1 MADSLVCFVSSLFPV
16 DQRKTRD
23 TAAVKPSGNKDKI
36 VEDANKL
43 KENKNDKKPEEQK
56 KDEKAIEQVP
66 AVEAKKAEEN
76 IFDVRVVCVSVF
88 VIYS

>member
-23 TAAVKPSGNKDKI
+23 TAAVKPSGNEGKG

-56 KDEKAIEQVP
+56 KDEQAKEPAP

-76 IFDVRVVCVSVF
+76 VFDVRVVCVSVCL
-88 VIYS
+88 

>member
-23 TAAVKPSGNKDKI
+23 TAAVKPSGNGDKSA
-36 VEDANKL
+36 EEANKL

-56 KDEKAIEQVP
+56 SKEQAKEEPAP

-76 IFDVRVVCVSVF
+76 IFDVRVVCVSVCL
-88 VIYS
+88 